1 MPMINE
7 KSGLSNIEAQ
17 ALLFNVQN
25 ECEKP
30 SIFLRMKE
38 FIERKKSEKL
48 LKTKDICEVIKN
60 HHR

>member
-30 SIFLRMKE
+30 SIFLRMKSQINLLHTNQ
-38 FIERKKSEKL
+38 FCCIIKSFCKRN
-48 LKTKDICEVIKN
+48 K
-60 HHR
+60 